1 MKMKKLFLF
10 ALASIFSLQAFCQFE
25 GMVDYKQFTIASN
38 NGQRFW
44 VYFDNIPQNE
54 MPVSSL
60 TVHHIESPSVDVDIY
75 LDNRGRKEKVIS
87 GERVSF
93 LHGDVFSVITY
104 DQRRNIYMLSQSDHP
119 FSADVQVKCKSQ
131 GNAVLDAIGG
141 AWAIGMNE
149 ANKEMNN
156 MPPEERANVQVNV
169 TINTNNGGGQ
179 HRPHGNHHATTHTPP
194 PPPPAHAPAPQP
206 VAPVFCSDRDFAEAY
221 DVVRSEPFDDN
232 RIDLAKQIIS
242 SQNLTIE
249 QLTQLAS
256 IFEFEESKLEVLKF
270 AYDFSLQKDR
280 YYLVNKVFQFSSSKE
295 ELNEYIRSR

>member
-1 MKMKKLFLF
+1 MKKLFLF

-25 GMVDYKQFTIASN
+25 GMVDYN
-38 NGQRFW
+38 NVSFATANNEPFW
-44 VYFDNIPQNE
+44 VFFDKIPQNE
-54 MPVSSL
+54 LP
-60 TVHHIESPSVDVDIY
+60 SPSITVAHIADIFVHVNIY
-75 LDNRGRKEKVIS
+75 MEINGRREKVIS
-87 GERVSF
+87 DERVSLGRDNPTHYLIYF
-93 LHGDVFSVITY
+93 
-104 DQRRNIYMLSQSDHP
+104 DQRIKSYTMRP
-119 FSADVQVKCKSQ
+119 ADPYRTAITVPCKSPD
-131 GNAVLDAIGG
+131 NAVLG
-141 AWAIGMNE
+141 ALGAAWNVGMNE
-149 ANKEMNN
+149 ANKELNN

-169 TINTNNGGGQ
+169 TINTNNGGGN
-179 HRPHGNHHATTHTPP
+179 HRPHGNHHATTNTPP
-194 PPPPAHAPAPQP
+194 PPPPADAPAPQP

-249 QLTQLAS
+249 QLTQLAG